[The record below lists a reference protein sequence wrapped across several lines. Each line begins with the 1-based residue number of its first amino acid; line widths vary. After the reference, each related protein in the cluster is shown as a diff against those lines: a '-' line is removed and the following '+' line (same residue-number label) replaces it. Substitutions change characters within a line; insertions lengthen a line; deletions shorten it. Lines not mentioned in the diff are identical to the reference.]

1 MTRKKFFEKY
11 QYILEEEEVL
21 LAEGFDAALLGLD
34 MITNRAIYDSKKMI
48 EILVK
53 RDNMSLND
61 AVEYLEYNTWNTYV
75 GDKTPIF
82 LH

>member
-11 QYILEEEEVL
+11 QHILEENEVL
-21 LAEGFDAALLGLD
+21 LTEGFDSALIGLD

-53 RDNMSLND
+53 KENMTLTE
-61 AVEYLEYNTWNTYV
+61 AVEYLEYNTWYAYV